1 MQAGNKMRSRSVAVF
16 LVFVSLLWSEILNG
30 KTIVLFSPDDKPTSH
45 LINHINNAKKRIY
58 AAVYMLTDIKIA
70 LALINAKKRNVD
82 VQVIVDYCSIAS
94 SYGKAKILKQNGIKT
109 FVYKIP
115 NHPNQKYLPLM
126 HNKFAIIDDKVWT
139 GSFNWTISANRKNQ
153 ENVVYNDEK
162 DVYEKFLEQFEKLKQ
177 RCVIKSAKQSF
188 KQKPVS
194 WSIKSFF
201 VSLWNKILSV

>member
-1 MQAGNKMRSRSVAVF
+1 
-16 LVFVSLLWSEILNG
+16 
-30 KTIVLFSPDDKPTSH
+30 
-45 LINHINNAKKRIY
+45 
-58 AAVYMLTDIKIA
+58 
-70 LALINAKKRNVD
+70 
-82 VQVIVDYCSIAS
+82 
-94 SYGKAKILKQNGIKT
+94 
-109 FVYKIP
+109 
-115 NHPNQKYLPLM
+115 M

-177 RCVIKSAKQSF
+177 RCAIKSAKQSF
-188 KQKPVS
+188 KQKSES